1 MRLAQVKSYTQGAVA
16 LLDVILGYDCNLAC
30 DYCTISSQ
38 MRPRALRTPDVVRA
52 LREGRTLG
60 FDTVSFTG
68 GEPTLR
74 GDLLGLVGAA
84 KQLGFRD
91 IKVQTNG
98 LMLAQAENLDR
109 LIGAGLTR
117 LHISIHTHE
126 REAYERLVRRE
137 GTFALMEQ
145 ALRLA
150 VSRPLTFVADVIIK
164 DDTWRRLPAA
174 IAWLADKGVREV
186 HLWYVSLS
194 DGNKDNVTSLP
205 RMGEVMP
212 TLHQALRLGEARG
225 MTVRSLHVPRCLL
238 GELHPHAWDP
248 GADRVR
254 VVSPDATFDLKDSRL
269 AGQVHV
275 AACEGC
281 SFRAQC
287 PGIRPDYLARFGETE
302 FHPIP

>member
-1 MRLAQVKSYTQGAVA
+1 MA

-30 DYCTISSQ
+30 DYCTISPE
-38 MRPRALRTPDVVRA
+38 MRPRALRTPEVVRA
-52 LREGRTLG
+52 LREGRSQG
-60 FDTVSFTG
+60 FDAVSFTG

-74 GDLLGLVGAA
+74 GDLVGLLGAA
-84 KQLGFRD
+84 KSLGFSD

-98 LMLAQAENLDR
+98 LMLAQPENLDR
-109 LIGAGLTR
+109 LISAGLTR

-137 GTFALMEQ
+137 GTFELMQRALK
-145 ALRLA
+145 LA

-164 DDTWRRLPAA
+164 DDTWQKLPRA
-174 IAWLADKGVREV
+174 IAWLADAGVREV

-194 DGNKDNVTSLP
+194 DGNADNVTSLP
-205 RMGEVMP
+205 RMGDVMP
-212 TLHQALRLGEARG
+212 TLHEALRLGASRG
-225 MTVRSLHVPRCLL
+225 MEVRSLHVPRCLL
-238 GELHPHAWDP
+238 GDLAAHAWDP

-269 AGQVHV
+269 AGRTHV

-281 SFRAQC
+281 RYRSSC
-287 PGIRPDYLARFGETE
+287 PGVRPDYLARFGETE
-302 FHPIP
+302 FHAVAPA

>member
-1 MRLAQVKSYTQGAVA
+1 MA

-38 MRPRALRTPDVVRA
+38 MRPRSLATPEVVRA
-52 LREGRTLG
+52 LREARNAG
-60 FDTVSFTG
+60 FEAVSFTG

-74 GDLLGLVGAA
+74 PDLLGLVGAA
-84 KQLGFRD
+84 KRLGFTD
-91 IKVQTNG
+91 VKVQTNG
-98 LMLAQAENLDR
+98 LMLAAPGNLDR
-109 LIGAGLTR
+109 LIAAGLTR
-117 LHISIHTHE
+117 LHVSIHTHE

-137 GTFALMEQ
+137 GTYELMRRAVE
-145 ALRLA
+145 LG
-150 VSRPLTFVADVIIK
+150 VSRPIAFVADVIIK

-174 IAWLADKGVREV
+174 INWLGEAGVKEV

-205 RMGEVMP
+205 RMTETMP
-212 TLHQALRLGEARG
+212 TVQAALRAGAARG
-225 MTVRSLHVPRCLL
+225 MYVRSLHVPRCLL
-238 GELHPHAWDP
+238 GELHSHAWDP

-269 AGQVHV
+269 AGRMHV

-281 SFRAQC
+281 RFRPVC
-287 PGIRPDYLARFGETE
+287 PGARPDYVERFGDDE
-302 FHPIP
+302 FHAVT